1 MRRRLSGPSAP
12 LFVPLSLAALLIAAS
27 ILASCAG
34 KALGGNQGGSGNGG
48 SAASPVTPTISW
60 PTPSPIANTT
70 PLTSTQL
77 DATASVPG
85 TFVYTPAAGTVLTA
99 GTHALSVA
107 FTPANPAGYN
117 DASASVTITINP
129 ALTSPSAYVYVS
141 GSANASTAEVY
152 AFSAASDG
160 TLTPVAGSPFSTIG
174 GLQAT
179 NGKLLFG
186 GNGIDI
192 DSYSVAADG
201 TFLQVASIN
210 AQALNSKDLNGGACG
225 GPTALFPDHTGTVL
239 YDLDFYSDCANNA
252 YQLFSVDRS
261 SGSLSY
267 IGVTSVT
274 TPIFEVPLSFLG
286 NNQFA
291 YGASCY
297 HWYQEIFG
305 FTRNRDGSL
314 TSLGVNPTLGP
325 PMPVSQAGQMYC
337 PYLTAT
343 DPTNH
348 LAVPVQPLD
357 NSSLQPVG
365 PYQLATYTADS
376 SGNLTTTST
385 YSNMPTT
392 SVTTNSSLGSL
403 TNISMSPSGQLLAVA
418 GTLGLQVF
426 HFNAANPITPYT
438 SALITGQVDQ
448 IFWDNHDHLYAISQS
463 AGKLFVL
470 TVTPTS
476 NSQAPG
482 SPYTITSPA
491 NLVVLSQ

>member
-1 MRRRLSGPSAP
+1 MGLISIRIPWRRTAP
-12 LFVPLSLAALLIAAS
+12 F
-27 ILASCAG
+27 
-34 KALGGNQGGSGNGG
+34 
-48 SAASPVTPTISW
+48 
-60 PTPSPIANTT
+60 
-70 PLTSTQL
+70 
-77 DATASVPG
+77 
-85 TFVYTPAAGTVLTA
+85 
-99 GTHALSVA
+99 
-107 FTPANPAGYN
+107 
-117 DASASVTITINP
+117 
-129 ALTSPSAYVYVS
+129 
-141 GSANASTAEVY
+141 E
-152 AFSAASDG
+152 
-160 TLTPVAGSPFSTIG
+160 
-174 GLQAT
+174 
-179 NGKLLFG
+179 
-186 GNGIDI
+186 
-192 DSYSVAADG
+192 
-201 TFLQVASIN
+201 QVASIN

-252 YQLFSVDRS
+252 YQLFSVDHS

-325 PMPVSQAGQMYC
+325 PMPVSQAGEMYC
-337 PYLTAT
+337 PYLTAS

-385 YSNMPTT
+385 YSNRICPQPRLPRTARFVRLADRYLYVPIWSAFSGCWNAGLT
-392 SVTTNSSLGSL
+392 GIPFQRRESHHSLHKHPCHR
-403 TNISMSPSGQLLAVA
+403 PSRSDF
-418 GTLGLQVF
+418 LG
-426 HFNAANPITPYT
+426 
-438 SALITGQVDQ
+438 
-448 IFWDNHDHLYAISQS
+448 
-463 AGKLFVL
+463 
-470 TVTPTS
+470 
-476 NSQAPG
+476 
-482 SPYTITSPA
+482 
-491 NLVVLSQ
+491 